1 MPKISLSLT
10 ATKAASTEGSCSA
23 HPSHSDKAKPPNFQT
38 ISVAQSRNNI
48 TFPFLK
54 EDAKPSSPLANVA
67 HSLGTLGPFPLFEHS
82 VFLIHFLNTFWLF
95 RDAAPGQW
103 DLHLGATTLQ
113 SQSWVC
119 GSSPPDILCSLFIPK
134 NWTLSFFLQSFLM
147 PACKTSA
154 SPGLSP
160 IPHPHQA
167 CSPNDTEVHPHPA
180 RHRFPRLFCTPATGK
195 GGWRLVCQPTGC
207 IMSSSSSP
215 TESKALSWPICL
227 LGSSLHGA
235 TSACS
240 EESSERPAG
249 R

>member
-113 SQSWVC
+113 SQSWEC

-154 SPGLSP
+154 SPLFL
-160 IPHPHQA
+160 IP
-167 CSPNDTEVHPHPA
+167 TKPA
-180 RHRFPRLFCTPATGK
+180 HRMTPRCTPTLRGTAFHSFFVPQPLVK
-195 GGWRLVCQPTGC
+195 EVGGWCA
-207 IMSSSSSP
+207 SP
-215 TESKALSWPICL
+215 LA
-227 LGSSLHGA
+227 A
-235 TSACS
+235 
-240 EESSERPAG
+240 
-249 R
+249 